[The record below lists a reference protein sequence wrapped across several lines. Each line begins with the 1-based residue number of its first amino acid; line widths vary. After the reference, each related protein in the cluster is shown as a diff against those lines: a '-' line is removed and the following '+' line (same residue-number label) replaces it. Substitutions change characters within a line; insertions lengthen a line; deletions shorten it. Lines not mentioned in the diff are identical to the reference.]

1 MAGDILIAVL
11 VLLVDVAFFLIVSNA
26 PNGDISPWYV
36 TLPIDVAT
44 VAPLIVRRKYPLPAA
59 YAVLIMGALHAALE
73 LGTAAAVASCIFV
86 YSVVVYVSRRAGVVY
101 LVLMLAATITQLQ
114 IQVREQWVTDSVV
127 AGLLLI
133 LCWGFGEFV
142 SARRAYQAEVEARL
156 HLLETEQDHAT
167 KIAVAEE
174 RARIARELHDVVA
187 HAVSVIV
194 VHADGASY
202 AIGSNPELARTAV
215 RTISETGRGAL
226 AELRRLLDVLRDDR
240 PDERPRVP
248 QPTAGDLTDLA
259 ERMRTAGLP
268 VELDVD
274 ADFAELPAGVSL
286 GVYRIVQESLTNTLK
301 HAGNGARAKVSVHVA
316 GERIAVDISD
326 DGAGKARPV
335 VPGSRTFPG
344 GNGVIGMRER
354 ASVYGGTLRIGPTP
368 GGGWKVSARLPVRL
382 DQ

>member
-1 MAGDILIAVL
+1 MVGDILIAVL
-11 VLLVDVAFFLIVSNA
+11 VLLIDVAFFLVVGNA

-36 TLPIDVAT
+36 TLPVDLAT
-44 VAPLIVRRKYPLPAA
+44 VAPLIVRRKYPLFGA
-59 YAVLIMGALHAALE
+59 YAVLVIGAVHAALE
-73 LGTAAAVASCIFV
+73 LGAAAAVVSCIFV
-86 YSVVVYVSRRAGVVY
+86 YSVVVYVSRRAGVGY
-101 LVLMLAATITQLQ
+101 LVLMLAATIIQLRVQ
-114 IQVREQWVTDSVV
+114 ATEQWVTDSAVV
-127 AGLLLI
+127 GLLLI
-133 LCWGFGEFV
+133 LCWGLGEFV

-156 HLLETEQDHAT
+156 HLLETERDHAT

-202 AIGSNPELARTAV
+202 AIRSDPELARTAV

-226 AELRRLLDVLRDDR
+226 AELRRLLEVLRDDR

-248 QPTAGDLTDLA
+248 QPTAGDLAELA
-259 ERMRTAGLP
+259 DRMRTAGLP
-268 VELDVD
+268 VELDID

-301 HAGNGARAKVSVHVA
+301 HAGSGARARVSVHVA
-316 GERIAVDISD
+316 GERIAVDVSD

-335 VPGSRTFPG
+335 SSAARTFPG

-354 ASVYGGTLRIGPTP
+354 ASVYGGTLDIGPTA